1 MVELLVANIIYVS
14 YRLVVTAHIVKF
26 LYKYIPY
33 GFAVLLAAQISFL
46 YDGGVFAYL
55 FQAKELPALM
65 DFVQA
70 NVLYTFRVGVAWWII
85 KILWDQ
91 LSNYYLAVF
100 IGAQLTFIV
109 DYFIFEGVF

>member
-1 MVELLVANIIYVS
+1 
-14 YRLVVTAHIVKF
+14 
-26 LYKYIPY
+26 
-33 GFAVLLAAQISFL
+33 
-46 YDGGVFAYL
+46 
-55 FQAKELPALM
+55 M
-65 DFVQA
+65 DFIQA